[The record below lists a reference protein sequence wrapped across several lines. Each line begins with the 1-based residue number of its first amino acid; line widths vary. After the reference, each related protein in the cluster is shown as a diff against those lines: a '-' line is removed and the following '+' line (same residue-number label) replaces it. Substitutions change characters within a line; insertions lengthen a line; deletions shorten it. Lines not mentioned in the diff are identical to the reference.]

1 MPRLKTLFIAG
12 ILTAVLIGYVGP
24 VQAYIDQRSE
34 LAHQQATLAELEA
47 KRDRLKKQTK
57 ASERP
62 DVLEAKARDLGLIKP
77 GERAYVIRGLPDE
90 KPPRTEATDD
100 GGLWGWIAGRL

>member
-1 MPRLKTLFIAG
+1 MPRLKLLFIAG

-24 VQAYIDQRSE
+24 VQAYVEQRAE
-34 LAHQQATLAELEA
+34 LAHQKATLAELEA
-47 KRDRLKKQTK
+47 KRDRLKRQAK
-57 ASERP
+57 ASDRP

-90 KPPRTEATDD
+90 KPAHADTSDD
-100 GGLWGWIAGRL
+100 GGLWGWIAVRL